1 VRNRIKFFLIAIVIS
16 AIIVAG
22 CNQPQTKV
30 QTPDQTTAIPNPVK
44 TAAAQPS
51 VTAPVVAIPTTA
63 ANITASTT
71 TGAIKTLTTAVTMKP
86 PTTVVSL
93 SDSSDSSTPGS
104 DPTVVKTDTGYISGL
119 QENGLRVYLGIP
131 FAAPPTGDLRWKPP
145 APVTPWEGVKEAK
158 AFSANP
164 PQPPSGSPV
173 PVSMSEDCLYLN
185 VWTPAKSA
193 DEKLPVMVFFYGGAF
208 AQVAPFDTI
217 ALYNGTTLAQKGVII
232 VTTNYR
238 LGALGFMAHPQ
249 LDNESLNNVSG
260 NYGILDQQATLQWVQ
275 RNIGAF
281 GGEPSRVTIFGQS
294 AGGESVLIHLVSPQ
308 SKGLYSQALVES
320 GPFWAHG
327 PTIDNVHSKADAE
340 QIGQDFAQSLGY
352 SGPDTIRQMRK
363 VGAMDIVNAS
373 PWPATSWDRTHTLK
387 FEPTI
392 DGWLLPDSVN
402 VLFTLHEENPVPF
415 VIGSNANDGTSLSAG
430 ANMTVPEY
438 IAFLQNYF
446 GTEGDVVFSKYP
458 ANSTDEVQVRLAQ
471 IMTRYDFADA
481 AKFAAGSMGDLE
493 RNTYLYRY
501 SYVLPGENGALH
513 GSETFLLFGLA
524 KDVKAN
530 QVVADN
536 LVDFWTRFAKT
547 GDPNGGVDATWP
559 QYTRAD
565 GRYLDINNVTTVLS
579 GY

>member
-352 SGPDTIRQMRK
+352 SGPDAIRQMRK
-363 VGAMDIVNAS
+363 VSAMDIVNAS

-402 VLFTLHEENPVPF
+402 ALFTLHKENPVPF

-430 ANMTVPEY
+430 ANMTVPKY
-438 IAFLQNYF
+438 IAFLRDYF
-446 GTEGDVVFSKYP
+446 GTEADVVFSKYP